1 MDIGEMKAQFGQHLT
16 LLGNIDC
23 GQTMTF
29 GSEEEIVDEVK
40 RILRVAAPGGG
51 YVFASSNSYH
61 GHVPLEN
68 ILAAV
73 NAVKTYGSYPINL

>member
-1 MDIGEMKAQFGQHLT
+1 MKARYGHHLT

-23 GQTMTF
+23 GQTLTF
-29 GSEEEIVDEVK
+29 GTAEEIVEEVK
-40 RILRVAAPGGG
+40 RILGRAAPGGG

-68 ILAAV
+68 ILAVV
-73 NAVKTYGSYPINL
+73 NAVKTFGAYPIHL

>member
-1 MDIGEMKAQFGQHLT
+1 MAIEQMKAQYGHHLT

-23 GQTMTF
+23 GQIMTF
-29 GSEEEIVDEVK
+29 GTKDDIVKEVK
-40 RILRVAAPGGG
+40 RILQIAAPGGG

-68 ILAAV
+68 IIAAV
-73 NAVKTYGSYPINL
+73 NAVKAFGSYPISF